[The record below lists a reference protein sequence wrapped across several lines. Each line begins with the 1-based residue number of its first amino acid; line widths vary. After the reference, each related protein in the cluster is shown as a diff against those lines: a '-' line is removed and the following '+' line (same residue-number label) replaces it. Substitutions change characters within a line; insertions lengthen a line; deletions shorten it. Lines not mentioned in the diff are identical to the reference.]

1 VAALYVTSL
10 AEGGGKTA
18 VCAGLARHLADD
30 GKKVGFLKPIT
41 QGDVDS
47 DALLMKDLLSLDE
60 APVKMCPVVG
70 DAGESPAV
78 VKQAYGQVSE
88 GKDVVI
94 VEGASEANEVARD
107 MAELLDARVIIVGG
121 PIELTQ
127 NTAVVCELFGER
139 LLGVVVNKV
148 PASQVEQVRGQV
160 TTAFGEA
167 GIEVLA
173 VLPEDRAL
181 FGLTVGELA
190 ACANGEMLNSA
201 DKSGEVVEN
210 VMLGAMTVDTG
221 PLYYGR
227 KDNKVA
233 VLRSERADMQLAVL
247 QTPTRCLLLSGQ
259 VRPLPQIMGEAEHKG
274 VPIVMAQDDVA
285 TIVSSIEE
293 AMSVTRFSAG
303 KLPRLTEIMEE
314 QLDFPTVYKG
324 LGLVA

>member
-1 VAALYVTSL
+1 MAALYVTSL

-70 DAGESPAV
+70 DAGESSAV

-148 PASQVEQVRGQV
+148 PAGMDLDLILTHLEGLPVLGTLSLDPAIAQADFEGRSPFTGEHSQQAEIR
-160 TTAFGEA
+160 
-167 GIEVLA
+167 A
-173 VLPEDRAL
+173 VLDSL
-181 FGLTVGELA
+181 
-190 ACANGEMLNSA
+190 
-201 DKSGEVVEN
+201 
-210 VMLGAMTVDTG
+210 
-221 PLYYGR
+221 
-227 KDNKVA
+227 
-233 VLRSERADMQLAVL
+233 
-247 QTPTRCLLLSGQ
+247 
-259 VRPLPQIMGEAEHKG
+259 
-274 VPIVMAQDDVA
+274 
-285 TIVSSIEE
+285 
-293 AMSVTRFSAG
+293 
-303 KLPRLTEIMEE
+303 
-314 QLDFPTVYKG
+314 
-324 LGLVA
+324 